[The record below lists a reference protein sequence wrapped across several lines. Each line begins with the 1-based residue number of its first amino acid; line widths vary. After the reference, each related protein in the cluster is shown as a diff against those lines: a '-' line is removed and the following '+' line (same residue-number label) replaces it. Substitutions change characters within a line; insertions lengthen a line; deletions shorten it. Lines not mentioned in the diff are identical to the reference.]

1 MTGGAVSAR
10 RPLAIGITIGL
21 GSADESLWTNGI
33 KQNALFLAKLFQH
46 SSLGHRVTL
55 LNTTDVVI
63 DNRLPWSLAAF
74 PTMSMGAGDHDFDI
88 VFELGGQISEWQT
101 DALKRRG
108 ARIVSYCCGPE
119 YVQTM
124 EAMIFRRHMFDTVFI
139 NPRYDEIWVIP
150 QVTETSFYFFQTLR
164 RKRARAVPFVW
175 DPMCLEAASAGL
187 PDGGEYRP
195 RTEAKRL
202 SVIEPNIDVMKFCL
216 YPLLLAERAYRA
228 APEKI
233 GFLHVTNADQL
244 VWDDKE
250 FASLARSLDIVN
262 AHKASFVGRF
272 ETPRFLSEHT
282 DIVVS
287 HQWGLALNYLYLEV
301 CWQGYPLIHN
311 AHLCSE
317 LGYYYPDNDIETGA
331 KQLLTAIDRHD
342 DAWEAWRDEQRR
354 RIGRFLATD
363 PALAL
368 AYDDLM
374 FDLLAQPAVA

>member
-1 MTGGAVSAR
+1 M
-10 RPLAIGITIGL
+10 
-21 GSADESLWTNGI
+21 
-33 KQNALFLAKLFQH
+33 
-46 SSLGHRVTL
+46 
-55 LNTTDVVI
+55 
-63 DNRLPWSLAAF
+63 
-74 PTMSMGAGDHDFDI
+74 
-88 VFELGGQISEWQT
+88 FELGGQISEGQT

-124 EAMIFRRHMFDTVFI
+124 EAMIFRRHMYDQIYI

-164 RKRARAVPFVW
+164 RRPARAVPFVW

-195 RTEAKRL
+195 RTTAKRL

-216 YPLLLAERAYRA
+216 YPLLMAERAFRE
-228 APEKI
+228 APNKI

-250 FASLARSLDIVN
+250 FASLARTLDIVAAN
-262 AHKASFVGRF
+262 KASFVGRF
-272 ETPRFLSEHT
+272 QTPQFLSEHT

-311 AHLCSE
+311 AHLCKE
-317 LGYYYPDNDIETGA
+317 LGYYYPDNDIDAGA
-331 KQLLTAIDRHD
+331 KLLLRAIDRHD
-342 DAWEAWRDEQRR
+342 DRWEDWRDEQRR
-354 RIGRFLATD
+354 LIGRFLSTD

-374 FDLLAQPAVA
+374 FDMLDQLRRALRRQVLARVIM

>member
-1 MTGGAVSAR
+1 VTAR
-10 RPLAIGITIGL
+10 RALSIGITIGL
-21 GSADESLWTNGI
+21 GSPDESLWTNGI

-46 SSLGHRVTL
+46 STLGHRVTL

-63 DNRLPWSLAAF
+63 GDRLPWSLETF
-74 PTMSMGAGDHDFDI
+74 PTMAMGQGEHDFDI
-88 VFELGGQISEWQT
+88 VFELGGQISMGQT

-124 EAMIFRRHMFDTVFI
+124 EAMIFRRHMYDHIYI

-164 RKRARAVPFVW
+164 RRPTRRVPFVW

-195 RTEAKRL
+195 RTTAKRL

-216 YPLLLAERAYRA
+216 YPLLLAERAFRE
-228 APEKI
+228 APDKI

-250 FASLARSLDIVN
+250 FASVARTLDIVN

-272 ETPRFLSEHT
+272 QTPQFLSEHT
-282 DIVVS
+282 DIVIS

-311 AHLCSE
+311 AHLVSE
-317 LGYYYPDNDIETGA
+317 LGYYYPDNNIEAGA
-331 KQLLTAIDRHD
+331 QQLLRAIDRHD
-342 DAWEAWRDEQRR
+342 DAWEDWRDEQRR
-354 RIGRFLATD
+354 LIGRFLADD

-374 FDLLAQPAVA
+374 FDLLDQPPAP